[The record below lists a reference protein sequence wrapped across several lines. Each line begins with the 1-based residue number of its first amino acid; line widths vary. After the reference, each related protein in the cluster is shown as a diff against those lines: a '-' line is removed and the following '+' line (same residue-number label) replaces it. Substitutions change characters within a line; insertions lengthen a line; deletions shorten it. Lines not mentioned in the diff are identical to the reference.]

1 MLFEKFG
8 EMDSCKDI
16 NDLAENLFNEGDT
29 ASIKIMAAENGI
41 PEDLVELYLEGALPY
56 LCDAEIAAIG
66 KLDVESKALKL
77 KGLMVDWVEYIK
89 SLCMES
95 DLMAHQ
101 VRKKGKSLKECMAA
115 LLVYSFQN
123 RISVDKEIIK
133 AAKISAS
140 RVDFGV
146 PSMGE
151 AKRLI
156 KEYYL
161 GGTGK

>member
-1 MLFEKFG
+1 MFEKFG
-8 EMDSCKDI
+8 EMDSSKDI
-16 NDLAENLFNEGDT
+16 NELAENLFNEGDT
-29 ASIKIMAAENGI
+29 DSIKIMAAENGI
-41 PEDLVELYLEGALPY
+41 PEDFVKLYLEGDIPC
-56 LCDAEIAAIG
+56 LCDAETAAIG

-101 VRKKGKSLKECMAA
+101 VRKKVKSLKECMAV
-115 LLVYSFQN
+115 LLTYSFQN

-140 RVDFGV
+140 KVDFGV
-146 PSMGE
+146 PGMGE
-151 AKRLI
+151 AKKLI
-156 KEYYL
+156 REYYL
-161 GGTGK
+161 GGARS

>member
-1 MLFEKFG
+1 MFEKFG
-8 EMDSCKDI
+8 EMDSSKDI
-16 NDLAENLFNEGDT
+16 NELAENLFNEGDT

-41 PEDLVELYLEGALPY
+41 PEDFVELYMEGDIPC
-56 LCDAEIAAIG
+56 LCDAETAAIG

-101 VRKKGKSLKECMAA
+101 VRKKGKSLKECMAV
-115 LLVYSFQN
+115 LLTYSFQN

-140 RVDFGV
+140 KVDFGV
-146 PSMGE
+146 PGMGE
-151 AKRLI
+151 AKKLI
-156 KEYYL
+156 REYYL
-161 GGTGK
+161 GGARS

>member
-1 MLFEKFG
+1 MFEKFG
-8 EMDSCKDI
+8 EMDSSKDI
-16 NDLAENLFNEGDT
+16 NELAENLFNEGDT
-29 ASIKIMAAENGI
+29 ASLKSMAAENGI
-41 PEDLVELYLEGALPY
+41 PEDFVELYMEGDIPC
-56 LCDAEIAAIG
+56 LCDAETAAIG

-101 VRKKGKSLKECMAA
+101 VRKKGKSLKECMAV
-115 LLVYSFQN
+115 LLTYSFQN

-140 RVDFGV
+140 KVDFGV
-146 PSMGE
+146 PGMGE
-151 AKRLI
+151 AKKLI
-156 KEYYL
+156 REYYL
-161 GGTGK
+161 GGARS

>member
-1 MLFEKFG
+1 MFEKFG
-8 EMDSCKDI
+8 EMDSSKDI
-16 NDLAENLFNEGDT
+16 NELAENLFNEGDT
-29 ASIKIMAAENGI
+29 ASLKIMAAENGI
-41 PEDLVELYLEGALPY
+41 PEDFVELYMEGDIPC
-56 LCDAEIAAIG
+56 LCDAETAAIG

-101 VRKKGKSLKECMAA
+101 VRKKGKSLKECMAV
-115 LLVYSFQN
+115 LLTYSFQN

-140 RVDFGV
+140 KVDFGV
-146 PSMGE
+146 PGMGE
-151 AKRLI
+151 AKKLI
-156 KEYYL
+156 REYYL
-161 GGTGK
+161 GGARS